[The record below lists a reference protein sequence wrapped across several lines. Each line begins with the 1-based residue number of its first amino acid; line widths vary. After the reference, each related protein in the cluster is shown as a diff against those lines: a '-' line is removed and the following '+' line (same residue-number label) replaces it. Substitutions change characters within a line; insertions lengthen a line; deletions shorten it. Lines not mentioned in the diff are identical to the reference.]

1 MEETPEST
9 QDNKDIRKV
18 RPDPEIRDTLDAV
31 RRYGPAVGTGLLI
44 ALIAMVFFVFM
55 QQREISAEDNAMA
68 LLYSAR
74 DVGQLQLVVDQHAD
88 TAAAPLALQ
97 ALASRHFREG
107 RFDQAQLQYVRFIDS
122 YPAHT
127 MRPAAELGLAY
138 CEEAMGNLDQALT
151 RFQTF
156 AAEHDAHYLAPV
168 ARLGAARVLGLQGQ
182 TDAARAI
189 YEELQADED
198 SVWATQAEADLR
210 YLEKEVRAR

>member
-1 MEETPEST
+1 MEEAPEST
-9 QDNKDIRKV
+9 QENKDVRKV
-18 RPDPEIRDTLDAV
+18 RPDQDVQETMDLV

-44 ALIAMVFFVFM
+44 AIIGMVFFVFM

-68 LLYSAR
+68 LFMNAR
-74 DVGQLQLVVDQHAD
+74 DIGQLQLVVDQHAD

-97 ALASRHFREG
+97 ALASRHFREE
-107 RFDQAQLQYVRFIDS
+107 RFDQAQIQYARFIQS
-122 YPAHT
+122 YPTHT

-138 CEEAMGNLDQALT
+138 CEEALGNLDDALT

-156 AAEHDAHYLAPV
+156 ATQNAAHYLVPV

-182 TDAARAI
+182 ADAARAI
-189 YEELQADED
+189 YEELQTDEA
-198 SVWATQAEADLR
+198 SVWAAQAETDLL